1 MMPRLLKKYRKEIVP
16 EMMAEF
22 KYKSVMAVPKISK
35 VTLNIGTGKIA
46 KDDKLLTKIEND
58 LTQLTGQ
65 KPVIRKAKKSIAGF
79 KLREGSRVGLS
90 VTLRGSR
97 MYDFIDRL
105 IAIALPRTRDFRGLD
120 VKGFDRQGNLS
131 IGIKEHNIF
140 PEIHYEN
147 IKDIFGLQV
156 TVTTTAKE
164 KVEGIKLLK
173 LMGFPIKK

>member
-1 MMPRLLKKYRKEIVP
+1 MPRLLKKYRKEIVP

>member
-1 MMPRLLKKYRKEIVP
+1 MPRLLKKYRKEIVP

-90 VTLRGSR
+90 VTLRGRR

>member
-1 MMPRLLKKYRKEIVP
+1 
-16 EMMAEF
+16 MMAEF

>member
-46 KDDKLLTKIEND
+46 KNDKLLTKIEND
-58 LTQLTGQ
+58 LTQITGQ

-140 PEIHYEN
+140 PEIHYRSEERRV
-147 IKDIFGLQV
+147 G
-156 TVTTTAKE
+156 KE
-164 KVEGIKLLK
+164 CRSRWS
-173 LMGFPIKK
+173 PYH